1 MVFLGALLWLG
12 LVLLGACGQA
22 PAAVPSS
29 DSDTTRTRAV
39 DGAAMVYVPVGE
51 FLMGSTDADAKAGDD
66 EKPQHRVYL
75 DALWIDRT
83 EVTNA
88 QYVGFLNAL
97 GEHAGACGGQD
108 CAETQ
113 VEDKYSH
120 IVRRNGRYEVESG
133 FEDHPVTQVSW
144 YGAVAYCGWAG
155 ARLPTEAE
163 WEKAA
168 RGVAGHLYP
177 WGSKA
182 ADCRKAQY
190 GDCGGETVPVG
201 SRRAGVSPYGVLDM
215 AGNVWE
221 WVSDWYDPEYY
232 GSSPEQNPQGPAMGR
247 YRVFR
252 GGAWG
257 YPPAFIRTG
266 DRARNRPTY
275 AGFGLGFRCV
285 ATDPIP

>member
-97 GEHAGACGGQD
+97 GGHAGACRGQD

-113 VEDKYSH
+113 VEDGTATSS
-120 IVRRNGRYEVESG
+120 VG
-133 FEDHPVTQVSW
+133 T
-144 YGAVAYCGWAG
+144 GATRSSLA
-155 ARLPTEAE
+155 
-163 WEKAA
+163 
-168 RGVAGHLYP
+168 
-177 WGSKA
+177 
-182 ADCRKAQY
+182 
-190 GDCGGETVPVG
+190 
-201 SRRAGVSPYGVLDM
+201 SRTTR
-215 AGNVWE
+215 
-221 WVSDWYDPEYY
+221 
-232 GSSPEQNPQGPAMGR
+232 
-247 YRVFR
+247 
-252 GGAWG
+252 
-257 YPPAFIRTG
+257 
-266 DRARNRPTY
+266 
-275 AGFGLGFRCV
+275 
-285 ATDPIP
+285 